1 MRLSIQGETY
11 QQKANESLRPKRKKK
26 KVKSLLSKKTREP
39 KTAVYFVRVT
49 HGYGKLDPNSSH
61 ITMKMETNKIQP
73 ADHKMKSFW
82 IIQL

>member
-11 QQKANESLRPKRKKK
+11 KQKANESLRQK

-61 ITMKMETNKIQP
+61 ITMRMETNKIQP